1 MALRT
6 ISLCSGGGG
15 LDLGLDAGARRAGLG
30 GARAVCM
37 VEGEA
42 FAVAT
47 LAAQMEQGG
56 LAPAPIWS
64 DLRTF
69 DARPWRGVVDCVAG
83 GYPCQPFSL
92 AGHRLGDL
100 DDRHLWPDIVRI
112 LRDCEPAWCFFENV
126 SGHLSLGGHDVIR
139 ELQAMGFCVACSLWT
154 AEEVGAPH
162 RRERLF
168 ILAAH
173 PERICLR
180 VEQGRGGGA
189 DGAGAALARERGEA
203 RALPDSERI
212 TQRDAPAR
220 DAEPG
225 ESVEPLTGR
234 DGASWDV
241 ADADRERGEAR
252 SSVPEPTQEERARPS
267 DGGSHAHVADAER
280 DVGDERR
287 PGDAS
292 EGARGWDAGRSALGP
307 DHVAHADHRGE
318 LQSEGSKPVERRR
331 ACDGGGWAVEPD
343 VGRVAHGVAARVER
357 LRLLGNGVVPEQ
369 AACAFVELYDALT
382 GGG

>member
-1 MALRT
+1 MRPFLRCLRSSTRSVLGARRDMALRT

-30 GARAVCM
+30 GSRAVCM

-69 DARPWRGVVDCVAG
+69 DARPWRGVVDCVTG

-92 AGHRLGDL
+92 AGHRRGE
-100 DDRHLWPDIVRI
+100 DDPRHLWPDVARV
-112 LRDCEPAWCFFENV
+112 LRECEPAWCFFENV

-139 ELQAMGFCVACSLWT
+139 ELQALGFRVACSLWT

-168 ILAAH
+168 VMGVRHAASD
-173 PERICLR
+173 PDRIGLR
-180 VEQGRGGGA
+180 QPSGHRA
-189 DGAGAALARERGEA
+189 TGAA
-203 RALPDSERI
+203 I
-212 TQRDAPAR
+212 TGHDGS
-220 DAEPG
+220 PG
-225 ESVEPLTGR
+225 R
-234 DGASWDV
+234 
-241 ADADRERGEAR
+241 
-252 SSVPEPTQEERARPS
+252 
-267 DGGSHAHVADAER
+267 VADAEP
-280 DVGDERR
+280 ERHESGVIVLHKESIGTIAR
-287 PGDAS
+287 NHRESGNV
-292 EGARGWDAGRSALGP
+292 EHGA
-307 DHVAHADHRGE
+307 
-318 LQSEGSKPVERRR
+318 
-331 ACDGGGWAVEPD
+331 WATEPD

-357 LRLLGNGVVPEQ
+357 LRMLGNGVVPEQ
-369 AACAFVELYDALT
+369 AAQAFIELYNALT
-382 GGG
+382 QG

>member
-69 DARPWRGVVDCVAG
+69 DARPWRGFVDCVAG

-92 AGHRLGDL
+92 AGHRRGE
-100 DDRHLWPDIVRI
+100 DDERHLWPDVARV
-112 LRDCEPAWCFFENV
+112 LRECEPAWCFFENV
-126 SGHLSLGGHDVIR
+126 AGHLSLGGHDVIR
-139 ELQAMGFCVACSLWT
+139 ELQALGFRVACSLWT

-173 PERICLR
+173 PDRINVR
-180 VEQGRGGGA
+180 VQQGRGVGQDGTGA
-189 DGAGAALARERGEA
+189 DV
-203 RALPDSERI
+203 
-212 TQRDAPAR
+212 AR
-220 DAEPG
+220 DDGAPCDVANTQGIRWSARRREPSG
-225 ESVEPLTGR
+225 GTTQQPVSSR
-234 DGASWDV
+234 DGA
-241 ADADRERGEAR
+241 
-252 SSVPEPTQEERARPS
+252 TL
-267 DGGSHAHVADAER
+267 AHPER
-280 DVGDERR
+280 DAGNERR
-287 PGDAS
+287 PGDAR
-292 EGARGWDAGRSALGP
+292 EGARGWDADRGTLGP
-307 DHVAHADHRGE
+307 DHVAHADHRGQ
-318 LQSEGSKPVERRR
+318 LQPEGRQSDQRRWPG
-331 ACDGGGWAVEPD
+331 DGGWWATEPD

-357 LRLLGNGVVPEQ
+357 LRLLGNGVAPEQ
-369 AACAFVELYDALT
+369 AAQAFVELYDALT
-382 GGG
+382 GGC

>member
-69 DARPWRGVVDCVAG
+69 DARPWRGVVDLVTG

-92 AGHRLGDL
+92 AGHRRGESDE
-100 DDRHLWPDIVRI
+100 RHLWPDVARVVRE
-112 LRDCEPAWCFFENV
+112 CEPAWCFFENV
-126 SGHLSLGGHDVIR
+126 AGHLSLGGHDVIR
-139 ELQAMGFCVACSLWT
+139 ELQAMGYRTAASLWT

-173 PERICLR
+173 PERVRLR
-180 VEQGRGGGA
+180 VEQGWGRWSHGP
-189 DGAGAALARERGEA
+189 GAALARDYGTA
-203 RALPDSERI
+203 RAL
-212 TQRDAPAR
+212 
-220 DAEPG
+220 
-225 ESVEPLTGR
+225 
-234 DGASWDV
+234 
-241 ADADRERGEAR
+241 AD
-252 SSVPEPTQEERARPS
+252 P
-267 DGGSHAHVADAER
+267 ER
-280 DVGDERR
+280 DTGNEWR

-292 EGARGWDAGRSALGP
+292 EGARGRDADRGALCP
-307 DHVAHADHRGE
+307 DHVAESDHRGQ
-318 LQSEGSKPVERRR
+318 LQPEGRRPVVGRRTG
-331 ACDGGGWAVEPD
+331 DGGWWATEPD

-369 AACAFVELYDALT
+369 AARAFVGLWEALT
-382 GGG
+382 

>member
-69 DARPWRGVVDCVAG
+69 DARPWRGVVDCVTG

-92 AGHRLGDL
+92 AGHRRGE
-100 DDRHLWPDIVRI
+100 DDPRHLWPAISRI
-112 LRDCEPAWCFFENV
+112 LRECEPAWCFFENV
-126 SGHLSLGGHDVIR
+126 AGHLSLGGHDVIR
-139 ELQAMGFCVACSLWT
+139 ELQAMGFRVACSLWT

-173 PERICLR
+173 PERILLR
-180 VEQGRGGGA
+180 VEQGRGCGS
-189 DGAGAALARERGEA
+189 DGPGEALAGEH
-203 RALPDSERI
+203 
-212 TQRDAPAR
+212 
-220 DAEPG
+220 
-225 ESVEPLTGR
+225 
-234 DGASWDV
+234 GAQG
-241 ADADRERGEAR
+241 A
-252 SSVPEPTQEERARPS
+252 
-267 DGGSHAHVADAER
+267 VADAEGIGWSARRLSIRAGKEYPVPPERSTNGGGAPLAHPER
-280 DVGDERR
+280 DPG
-287 PGDAS
+287 PGD
-292 EGARGWDAGRSALGP
+292 
-307 DHVAHADHRGE
+307 
-318 LQSEGSKPVERRR
+318 
-331 ACDGGGWAVEPD
+331 GGWWATEPD

-357 LRLLGNGVVPEQ
+357 LRMLGNGVVPEQ
-369 AACAFVELYDALT
+369 AAQAFIELYNALT
-382 GGG
+382 QG